1 MEKPQATFHRDTTQR
16 PNVGRVCVLSYYN
29 SPLSFVGQGWGRL
42 PLSFPGNTPCSPC
55 HSMATGQTA
64 SDRIVCLHRR
74 GNKDQGESGAD
85 KETHPLRPL
94 ALPSRGRLSLYWHP
108 DPDSKPEIH
117 FPCSAADC
125 HRPQTDRAACRKS
138 NIHRQAVYKKNLSR
152 NFNQR
157 ELLESTDLAPKL
169 LLLPFMLINVD
180 LEIKSFFKIIIKE
193 GAQN

>member
-1 MEKPQATFHRDTTQR
+1 MWGEYAYSATTTPHFRSLAKGGVDFPFRSPVTPPAPPATAWQQARQPRIESSASIAGGTKTRVSPGRTKR
-16 PNVGRVCVLSYYN
+16 P
-29 SPLSFVGQGWGRL
+29 
-42 PLSFPGNTPCSPC
+42 T
-55 HSMATGQTA
+55 
-64 SDRIVCLHRR
+64 
-74 GNKDQGESGAD
+74 
-85 KETHPLRPL
+85 PLRPL

-169 LLLPFMLINVD
+169 LLLPFM
-180 LEIKSFFKIIIKE
+180 
-193 GAQN
+193 